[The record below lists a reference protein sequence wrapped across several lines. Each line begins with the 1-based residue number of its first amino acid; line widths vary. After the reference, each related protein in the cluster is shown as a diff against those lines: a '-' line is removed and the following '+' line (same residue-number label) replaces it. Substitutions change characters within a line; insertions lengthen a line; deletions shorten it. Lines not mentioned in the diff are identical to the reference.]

1 MEAHTMALGI
11 DPADRHY
18 RPRLQEALADELYRR
33 SAIPQLLF
41 VPVLFMLYFILQS
54 AVEQRPVV
62 GWMFVVLACV
72 MVPRMGLILGGT
84 WLRRRYPDPS
94 VRIRVFAVG
103 SALVGV
109 VMGTINLLAAPVL
122 SVEQVV
128 MLAIIASGISSVNIV
143 SMNSSLPSYFL
154 TMLPNF
160 GTIPFV
166 VAMGPP
172 MEYRNI
178 FLVLLVINIVSVVI
192 MATYVHIDACKAILL
207 RIKVDDANAMLQSEV
222 DERLLAERSLALR
235 NEELQSLN
243 ERLAGTQSQLLQSE
257 KMASIGQLAAGVAHE
272 INNPIAFV
280 RANLISLKGYVTDM
294 LSLLDAQEAGRG
306 DRAATGETSQAQAID
321 IDFLREDIPA
331 LLVES
336 IEGVTRVEKIVK
348 DLKEFSHLDKADWL
362 KADLHHG
369 IETTLNVAAH
379 ELKYKVEVI
388 RDYGELPLVECL
400 PFQLNQVF
408 LNLVVNAAQ
417 SIEGRGTI
425 TISTGIGISDDSVW
439 IRIADTG
446 KGIEPAHLTRIFE
459 PFFTTKP
466 VGIGTGLGLSV
477 SYSIIR
483 RHGGSIEATSELGK
497 GTEFTIRLPVV
508 CRRGGQGID

>member
-1 MEAHTMALGI
+1 MALGI

-18 RPRLQEALADELYRR
+18 LPRLQEALVDELYQR

-41 VPVLFMLYFILQS
+41 VPVLVLLYLVLRGAI
-54 AVEQRPVV
+54 EQRPAI

-72 MVPRMGLILGGT
+72 MVPRMATILGGA
-84 WLRRRYPDPS
+84 WLRNRHANPS
-94 VRIRVFAVG
+94 VRILVFAIG
-103 SALVGV
+103 SAVVGI
-109 VMGTINLLAAPVL
+109 VMGLINLLAAPVISTEEL
-122 SVEQVV
+122 V
-128 MLAIIASGISSVNIV
+128 MLAIIAAGISSVNIV
-143 SMNSSLPSYFL
+143 SMNPSLSSYFL
-154 TMLPNF
+154 SMLPNF
-160 GTIPFV
+160 GTIPIV
-166 VAMGPP
+166 VMLGPP
-172 MEYRNI
+172 MEHRNI
-178 FLVLLVINIVSVVI
+178 FLILLVINIVSIMI
-192 MATYVHIDACKAILL
+192 MATYVHIHVCRAILL
-207 RIKVDDANAMLQSEV
+207 RIKVDDANAMLQSEIG
-222 DERLLAERSLALR
+222 ERLLAERSLAQR
-235 NEELQSLN
+235 NEELLSLN

-280 RANLISLKGYVTDM
+280 RANLISLKGYVGDM
-294 LSLLDAQEAGRG
+294 LSLVDAQDPGRG
-306 DRAATGETSQAQAID
+306 NHPVAGATARTQTID

-331 LLVES
+331 LLGES

-348 DLKEFSHLDKADWL
+348 DLKEFSHLDEADWQ
-362 KADLHHG
+362 KVDLHRG
-369 IETTLNVAAH
+369 IDTTLNVAAH

-388 RDYGELPLVECL
+388 RDYGDLPLVECL

-417 SIEGRGTI
+417 SIEGRGTL
-425 TISTGIGISDDSVW
+425 TISTGIDDDNDWVW

-477 SYSIIR
+477 SYSIVR
-483 RHGGSIEATSELGK
+483 RHGGNIEASSELGK
-497 GTEFTIRLPVV
+497 GAEFTIRLPVV
-508 CRRGGQGID
+508 GRRSG